1 MKLVSVCAFA
11 VLLSSGAFAQAKPS
25 DLAPTPM
32 NRPVSAET
40 AKRDTSIKASP
51 KAKVGKSHKT
61 AGKAKKFSKK
71 SASNGKKR
79 IHTASAKT
87 HRVDNKSVAR

>member
-1 MKLVSVCAFA
+1 MKLISVCAFA

-25 DLAPTPM
+25 DLAATPM
-32 NRPVSAET
+32 NRPVSTET
-40 AKRDTSIKASP
+40 TKADTSIKASP
-51 KAKVGKSHKT
+51 RHKVSKSHRT
-61 AGKAKKFSKK
+61 AGKVKKFSKK
-71 SASNGKKR
+71 AASNGKKR